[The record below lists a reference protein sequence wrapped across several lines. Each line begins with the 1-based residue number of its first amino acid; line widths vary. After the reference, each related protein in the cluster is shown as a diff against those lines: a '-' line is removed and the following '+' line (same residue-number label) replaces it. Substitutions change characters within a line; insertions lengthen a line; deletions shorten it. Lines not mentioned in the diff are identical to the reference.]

1 MRAIAERDNRT
12 LDVRDSANP
21 VERRAATPSLVP
33 EADAPARVERRIRL
47 CRDDGRTLPSVL
59 AQGFAFR
66 EAIEPLEFPIS
77 LIVDA
82 LAKQT
87 DRSRRRRK
95 VDGHT

>member
-33 EADAPARVERRIRL
+33 EADA
-47 CRDDGRTLPSVL
+47 L